1 MKTFE
6 QYKKTVRFFSIL
18 LIDCFLTA
26 VYGFVWNNRYNVY
39 FEHPYR
45 GKGSVFTIAA
55 YFAVLFFISYMT
67 NLHKI
72 DERRT
77 GDTIFSGIVTLFF
90 VNAVAFVQISLIE
103 AKLAR
108 ILPLFIL
115 SVLQSAAVSVWAIA
129 ASRLIKK
136 LNPPHRMI
144 IVYGSHLATELVVK
158 MSEMVDKYTICESV
172 KVAEGFEKV
181 IESIEK
187 YNSVIICD
195 VPAQMRND
203 ILKYCYEREKE
214 VYIVPKISD
223 ILVRGASDI
232 TYFDCPLIC
241 CESSGLTLEQRV
253 IKRITDVVLSLCAII
268 VLSPFLLLFGVLI
281 KLYDG
286 GPVFFRQRR
295 VTLDGKEFD
304 ILKFRSMIVN
314 AEPDGKPKPA
324 VDNDER
330 ITPLGKFMRP
340 WRIDEL
346 PQIFNI
352 FMGDMSIVG
361 PRSERVEHVIKYCEE
376 MPEFAYRHK
385 VKTGLTGYAQ
395 VYGKYNTSPYNKLKL
410 DLKYIQNYSVML
422 DIKLI
427 LMTIKILFRKESTEG
442 FDDTKGR

>member
-45 GKGSVFTIAA
+45 GKGSVFAIAA

-115 SVLQSAAVSVWAIA
+115 SVLQSAAVSVWAVA

-136 LNPPHRMI
+136 LNPPHMMI

-214 VYIVPKISD
+214 VFIVPKISD

-241 CESSGLTLEQRV
+241 CESSGLTLEQKV

-268 VLSPFLLLFGVLI
+268 VLSPFLLLFAVLI

-361 PRSERVEHVIKYCEE
+361 PRSERVEHVIKYSEE

-410 DLKYIQNYSVML
+410 DLTYIQNYSVML

-442 FDDTKGR
+442 FDDTKGW